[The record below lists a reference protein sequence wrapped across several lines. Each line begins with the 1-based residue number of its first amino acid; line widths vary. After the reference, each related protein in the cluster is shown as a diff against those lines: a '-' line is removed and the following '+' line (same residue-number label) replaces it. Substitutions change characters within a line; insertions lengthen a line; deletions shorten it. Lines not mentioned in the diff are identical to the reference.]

1 MSDFSTIEEII
12 QDAREG
18 KMYILVDSEDRE
30 NEGDII
36 IPASL
41 CKPEHINFMAT
52 HGRGLICLSI
62 SESRASELKL
72 PLMNP
77 DNWKKKTTAF
87 TVSIE
92 SSKNITTGI
101 SAFDRAETVRAA
113 INPDFKPGDIISP
126 GHIFPLIAWD
136 GGVLTRAGHTEAAV
150 DISRLAGLNDSAVI
164 CEIMNDDGTMARVP
178 DLIPYAKKHSLKIGT
193 IQDLIAY
200 RIKNDIL
207 IKKIPE
213 KNHQIKNIYSD
224 AFELNIFENTIDG
237 LHHATLHI
245 GDLENQSTVLTRVHP
260 VQGFDDIIMNY
271 NNPKTKDLHAS
282 IDKIKSHGSGIV
294 VLINNPILGDLGQL
308 SQDEK
313 VKYYGL
319 GAQILKNF
327 SITNISVLSNS
338 FSNELDLSIYGL
350 NVSKVE
356 KLS

>member
-92 SSKNITTGI
+92 SCKNITTGI

-164 CEIMNDDGTMARVP
+164 CEIMNDDGTMARAP

>member
-1 MSDFSTIEEII
+1 
-12 QDAREG
+12 
-18 KMYILVDSEDRE
+18 
-30 NEGDII
+30 
-36 IPASL
+36 
-41 CKPEHINFMAT
+41 
-52 HGRGLICLSI
+52 
-62 SESRASELKL
+62 
-72 PLMNP
+72 
-77 DNWKKKTTAF
+77 
-87 TVSIE
+87 
-92 SSKNITTGI
+92 
-101 SAFDRAETVRAA
+101 
-113 INPDFKPGDIISP
+113 
-126 GHIFPLIAWD
+126 
-136 GGVLTRAGHTEAAV
+136 
-150 DISRLAGLNDSAVI
+150 
-164 CEIMNDDGTMARVP
+164 MNDDGSMARVP

-245 GDLENQSTVLTRVHP
+245 GDLQSQSTVLTRVHP

-338 FSNELDLSIYGL
+338 FSNELDLGIYGL
-350 NVSKVE
+350 NVSGIE
-356 KLS
+356 KLT